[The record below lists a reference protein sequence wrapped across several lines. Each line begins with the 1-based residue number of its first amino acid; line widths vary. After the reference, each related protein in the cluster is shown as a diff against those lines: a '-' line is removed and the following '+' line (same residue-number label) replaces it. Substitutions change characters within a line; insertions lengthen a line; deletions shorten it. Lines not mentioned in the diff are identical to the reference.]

1 MFWDCRRESIR
12 AALFRYNPP
21 FDFATKWCLDRT
33 GNFRPETLS
42 LPVAPIREFWIRA
55 LESKIRATI
64 KNEGDLIGYEDDAE
78 TVGPRALAAKRSLL
92 DAIPYIMPQEDMR
105 GMLYRLVLEH
115 GDYGIH
121 NMTIAVDDERRPH
134 VTSLFDWET
143 GFIVPAIFSDP
154 LVTV

>member
-1 MFWDCRRESIR
+1 M
-12 AALFRYNPP
+12 
-21 FDFATKWCLDRT
+21 
-33 GNFRPETLS
+33 
-42 LPVAPIREFWIRA
+42 
-55 LESKIRATI
+55 ESKIRATI

-134 VTSLFDWET
+134 VTSPFDWET

-154 LVTV
+154 LVTVYPVDMEVDEDGDPKATRLPNNASAADIDAYQQWAELYIRVSH